1 MSSTSLT
8 DIQVLRHIYKYSI
21 EGRTMVCWLNND
33 NKRISILHQDPVS
46 AKDVRKRNEKK
57 ISQYKR

>member
-1 MSSTSLT
+1 MNSTFETSLT

-21 EGRTMVCWLNND
+21 EGRTMVFWLNND
-33 NKRISILHQDPVS
+33 NKRISILHQDVG
-46 AKDVRKRNEKK
+46 KRKEKK